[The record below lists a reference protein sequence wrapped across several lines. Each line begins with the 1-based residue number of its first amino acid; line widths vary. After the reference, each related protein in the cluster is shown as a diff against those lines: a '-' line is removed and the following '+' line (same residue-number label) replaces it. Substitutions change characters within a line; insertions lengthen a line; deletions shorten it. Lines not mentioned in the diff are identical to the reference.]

1 MAYLN
6 KQERDQMAQDLKDK
20 TRQQIRGYVN
30 RKDKATRLAF
40 WRNAQ
45 ESGKWMTRYV
55 LPNLG
60 AIVTVYESLDEKPKG
75 WFNKRDYRIEQIEV
89 EPTPN
94 NRTE

>member
-6 KQERDQMAQDLKDK
+6 QQERDQMAEDLKDK

-30 RKDKATRLAF
+30 RRDPKTRLAY

-55 LPNLG
+55 LPTLG
-60 AIVTVYESLDEKPKG
+60 TMVTVYESVAEKPKG
-75 WFNKRDYRIEQIEV
+75 WFNKRDYTIEQIVV
-89 EPTPN
+89 EPTAN
-94 NRTE
+94 NRT